1 MLAHG
6 LLVEDKLRTLD
17 GVATDCGQVVLLAL
31 SSGVHK
37 GITFESDACLNR
49 HRSQVLCGRVYEL
62 IGHVVFEDV

>member
-1 MLAHG
+1 
-6 LLVEDKLRTLD
+6 
-17 GVATDCGQVVLLAL
+17 VATDCGQVVLLAL